1 MMMLSALMT
10 TGMNIIIKIQSS
22 KTEVNVIQ
30 AIVLRNVF
38 LAFGCWLHMIKD
50 NVSILDVPRPLFK
63 LLLLRGLFGFMSTM
77 GLYLAIDFLPLSLA
91 ITIYYTQPIIVAIV
105 CYLVLGEKLG
115 KLEILSI
122 FSAMFGV
129 ILLTYPELI
138 FPSLTP
144 HHEPLDDLS
153 SA

>member
-38 LAFGCWLHMIKD
+38 LAFGCWVHMIKD

-91 ITIYYTQPIIVAIV
+91 ITIYYT
-105 CYLVLGEKLG
+105 
-115 KLEILSI
+115 
-122 FSAMFGV
+122 
-129 ILLTYPELI
+129 
-138 FPSLTP
+138 
-144 HHEPLDDLS
+144 
-153 SA
+153 